1 MTPFDILSSPVSL
14 WRMLESVPYAIALTI
29 AVIAA
34 WDGGR
39 RWLRALDH
47 SAAYSAKLAAL
58 KAEIDQN
65 RTRTDL
71 AITNLAKEA
80 REELT
85 DIKRKQQALIIQRDT
100 MTRRNRTV

>member
-1 MTPFDILSSPVSL
+1 
-14 WRMLESVPYAIALTI
+14 MLETVPYATAITI

-39 RWLRALDH
+39 RWLRAIDH
-47 SAAYSAKLAAL
+47 SAQVSARLAGL
-58 KAEIDQN
+58 KAEMEAN
-65 RTRTDL
+65 RARTDL

-80 REELT
+80 REELA